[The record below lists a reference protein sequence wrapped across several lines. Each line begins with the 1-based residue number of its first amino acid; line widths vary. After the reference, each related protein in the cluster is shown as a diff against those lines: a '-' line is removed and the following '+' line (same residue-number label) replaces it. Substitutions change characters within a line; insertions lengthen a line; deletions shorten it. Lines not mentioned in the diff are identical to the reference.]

1 MSASE
6 INESRCTDCNRPSIE
21 ARCDRCQCYH
31 EMEEAGGPRMSE
43 SQFEGIHHGDARSV
57 EVIWGPDEHDACGWF
72 WLPVTES
79 RFKGAYLRD
88 GRAEWCGPFAT
99 SRAAV
104 ENADIDGA
112 GDEYPDRY
120 ADGIRETTDDD
131 ADEVGGLVP
140 LDGLGTLCLRIL
152 DAVDLNPFSFG
163 PEECDPDSIGRN
175 EWNSEVRATDDDES
189 FSRDCFNGCGLMGG
203 CYMPAVTYHSAE
215 RIAPYAP
222 HLIAADFQRAADWG
236 IEPGILHNRER
247 MNLDHWP
254 SLCVFLAC
262 MAIEEIA
269 RQIDDARES
278 REEVS
283 R

>member
-99 SRAAV
+99 SRAAMA
-104 ENADIDGA
+104 NADIDGA
-112 GDEYPDRY
+112 GDEYPTA
-120 ADGIRETTDDD
+120 ADAAALDLVRL
-131 ADEVGGLVP
+131 DEI
-140 LDGLGTLCLRIL
+140 GTLCLRIL
-152 DAVDLNPFSFG
+152 DAADLNPFSFG
-163 PEECDPDSIGRN
+163 PSERFADDLDSIGRDARTIGVLAN
-175 EWNSEVRATDDDES
+175 EDDES

-222 HLIAADFQRAADWG
+222 HLIAADFQRAAEWC
-236 IEPGILHNRER
+236 IEPAIVHNRER

-269 RQIDDARES
+269 RQIDEARES
-278 REEVS
+278 REEAS